1 MIFWIDAQLTPLLA
15 RWLQEEFGVVAYAVR
30 ELGLRDAKDRQIFD
44 AARRAGAVVITKDS
58 DFVELVRRLGT
69 PPKVI
74 WLTCG
79 NTSNARLRQ
88 IFQAKFKTAV
98 ALLEQGES
106 VVEISDAP
114 D

>member
-44 AARRAGAVVITKDS
+44 AARQAGAVVITND
-58 DFVELVRRLGT
+58 
-69 PPKVI
+69 
-74 WLTCG
+74 
-79 NTSNARLRQ
+79 
-88 IFQAKFKTAV
+88 
-98 ALLEQGES
+98 S

>member
-1 MIFWIDAQLTPLLA
+1 LFALRSQP
-15 RWLQEEFGVVAYAVR
+15 FVAY
-30 ELGLRDAKDRQIFD
+30 LRGIETIFD
-44 AARRAGAVVITKDS
+44 AARKAGAVVITKDS
-58 DFVELVRRLGT
+58 DFVELVRRFGS

-74 WLTCG
+74 WITCG

-88 IFQAKFKTAV
+88 IFQAKFATAI

-114 D
+114 A

>member
-44 AARRAGAVVITKDS
+44 AARQAGAVVITKDS
-58 DFVELVRRLGT
+58 
-69 PPKVI
+69 
-74 WLTCG
+74 
-79 NTSNARLRQ
+79 
-88 IFQAKFKTAV
+88 
-98 ALLEQGES
+98 